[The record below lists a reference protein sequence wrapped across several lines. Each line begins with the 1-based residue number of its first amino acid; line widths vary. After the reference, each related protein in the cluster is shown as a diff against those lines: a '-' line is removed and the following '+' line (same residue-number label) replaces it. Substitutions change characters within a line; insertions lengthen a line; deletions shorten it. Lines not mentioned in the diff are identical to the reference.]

1 MSRPS
6 SASTQSG
13 AAFPK
18 QAGVD
23 LLVPDNA
30 AAGLQ
35 SPAASQFSFTSSPY
49 SVLDVAERPRQFSQE
64 TPAPGPGPLR
74 PMTSRSRAKFYDDHF
89 AEKTTVSS
97 SARERISKDA
107 PIVAELRTNVII
119 KDEYTLVTDLSH
131 HLSTRYQRPEASI
144 MISVQHSA
152 CLLLGGSFEPTY
164 FLTISALPTQVQPTT
179 NKRNAALIQ
188 NFMAESIGVPSDRG
202 IIKFIP
208 IAEESLAINGMT
220 ILGEIERLERQHAE
234 ENGVSNVKRVSTKNS
249 RKFSMGKSKSNMQ
262 LSRGS
267 SKADQAPKPAPI
279 AEIPPPGPLDSA
291 VAVNETGIAQVGIAE
306 RPISKMSNKKSEA
319 KLSLFSKTANA
330 SSTHLTPP
338 PIPADPP
345 AVPGIN
351 KRQSFMKVFRR

>member
-18 QAGVD
+18 QAGTA
-23 LLVPDNA
+23 LLVPDNT
-30 AAGLQ
+30 AGPQ

-74 PMTSRSRAKFYDDHF
+74 PMTSRARAKFYDDQF
-89 AEKTTVSS
+89 AEKTIISS

-164 FLTISALPTQVQPTT
+164 FLTISALPAQVQPTT

-188 NFMAESIGVPSDRG
+188 TFMAESIGVPSDRG
-202 IIKFIP
+202 IIKFVP

-220 ILGEIERLERQHAE
+220 ILGEIERLERQQAE
-234 ENGVSNVKRVSTKNS
+234 ENGVSNVTKRVSTKNS

-279 AEIPPPGPLDSA
+279 AEIPPAGPLDSA
-291 VAVNETGIAQVGIAE
+291 VAVNETGIAEVGIAE
-306 RPISKMSNKKSEA
+306 RPVSKMSNKKSEP
-319 KLSLFSKTANA
+319 KLSLFSKSANA

-338 PIPADPP
+338 PIPADAP
-345 AVPGIN
+345 AVPSIN